1 MQSSLKRPESARVP
15 PNSAAALGFRSYA
28 APFRRSRLARSLGV
42 AAAALALGGLP
53 PSRGNGAEPPVAQEN
68 GSEEA
73 QAQAQ
78 AQARAAAREE
88 AQARAASRECLARAA
103 GSTRMSRFECDV
115 ELLPELARLSVLYG
129 SDGWTGGRVLSWQE
143 LRDEPL
149 LSGMDHGFFEPE
161 TGLVDWRDWKDAE
174 SRMRLD
180 GKSRGL
186 RYRAEYG
193 FFQDGF
199 YKTGFAKRPSMLSST
214 RSGGRFEAAWNLGFL
229 EPKLEVARSWKLHPE
244 QDPREQNSRANEED
258 RSKARLSIAVPLPHL
273 PLLTLSAGRES
284 KSLTPTGHRLAEQ
297 EEVKE
302 VLSDVASAS
311 LWYGRERWSAS
322 VTSSYFEVAQSQ
334 KKASKAVIQ
343 DYIVTLAYRPTDSF
357 SVEPLVEYMVSTYPG
372 LDYGA
377 TSALA
382 SLGLYQS
389 TSDGRLR
396 TYVYAS
402 YLADRDSGEYGGY
415 IDTRSSDLAVGLE
428 QDIRRLLGPLG
439 LRHSRQSIGLQFSVG
454 YYDDLVYREAST
466 YTYGTFLM
474 LRIQP

>member
-1 MQSSLKRPESARVP
+1 
-15 PNSAAALGFRSYA
+15 
-28 APFRRSRLARSLGV
+28 
-42 AAAALALGGLP
+42 
-53 PSRGNGAEPPVAQEN
+53 
-68 GSEEA
+68 
-73 QAQAQ
+73 
-78 AQARAAAREE
+78 
-88 AQARAASRECLARAA
+88 
-103 GSTRMSRFECDV
+103 MSRFECDV

-129 SDGWTGGRVLSWQE
+129 ADGWSGGRVLSWQD
-143 LRDEPL
+143 LRDGPL
-149 LSGMDHGFFEPE
+149 LPGIDHGFFEPE
-161 TGLVDWRDWKDAE
+161 TGLVDWRDWQDAE
-174 SRMRLD
+174 SRMRLE

-199 YKTGFAKRPSMLSST
+199 YRPGFAKRPSAFSST

-229 EPKLEVARSWKLHPE
+229 EPKLEVGRSWRLHPE
-244 QDPREQNSRANEED
+244 QDPREQDPRANEED
-258 RSKARLSIAVPLPHL
+258 RSKARLAIAVPLPHL

-284 KSLTPTGHRLAEQ
+284 RSLTPTGHRLAEP
-297 EEVKE
+297 EVKE
-302 VLSDVASAS
+302 VLTDVASAS

-334 KKASKAVIQ
+334 NNASEAVIQ
-343 DYIVTLAYRPTDSF
+343 DHVVTLDYRFTDSL
-357 SVEPLVEYMVSTYPG
+357 SVEPLVEYMESTYPG

-415 IDTRSSDLAVGLE
+415 IDTRSTDLAVGLE

-454 YYDDLVYREAST
+454 HYDDLVYREASM
-466 YTYGTFLM
+466 YTWGAFVQI
-474 LRIQP
+474 RIQP